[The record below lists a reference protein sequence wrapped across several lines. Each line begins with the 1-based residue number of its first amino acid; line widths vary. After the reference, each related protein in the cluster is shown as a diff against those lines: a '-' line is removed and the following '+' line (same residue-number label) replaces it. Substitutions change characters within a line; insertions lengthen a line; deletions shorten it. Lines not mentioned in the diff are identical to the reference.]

1 MVRVMKRVFAVG
13 FVFAALSAGFYAY
26 TVRTAAS
33 EPNVVTQ
40 PLSLGTIVDAV
51 TATGTL
57 EAVETVEVGTQ
68 VSGVVDDLFADFN
81 SIVKKGQVIAKLDP
95 LLIRTQ
101 IEQQEANLERAKA
114 DVDRVTVSLAD
125 ARQKL
130 ERARQLAERNLI
142 PRTELETADVNV
154 RAAEAQIRSSEAA
167 LTQAR
172 AQLNNTRVNLSYT
185 TIKAPID
192 GIVISR
198 NVDAGQTVAASMNA
212 PTLFVI
218 AADLTRMRVIANID
232 ESDVGRMRP
241 GQRVTFRV
249 DAFPSDVFTGIVAQ
263 VRLQPTVV
271 QNVVTYS
278 TVISVPN
285 EQLKLKPGMT
295 ANVTIEIA
303 RRDGVLRVPLAVT
316 RFRPTSEM
324 FAALNQPLPPEFA
337 AAAGSAA
344 PRAAGEQAVRASRV
358 SSRPDPAPIAPR
370 AGTPAA
376 GGAAR
381 RPVTADSLFAP
392 IEVRETRATAWV
404 FENNQLKLVRLRL
417 GTTDGSF
424 GEVLNPDD
432 IKPGTNVVMSMT
444 TGLEARNATQTRQSN
459 PLMGSQPGRGGF
471 GGGRGGG

>member
-1 MVRVMKRVFAVG
+1 
-13 FVFAALSAGFYAY
+13 
-26 TVRTAAS
+26 
-33 EPNVVTQ
+33 
-40 PLSLGTIVDAV
+40 
-51 TATGTL
+51 
-57 EAVETVEVGTQ
+57 
-68 VSGVVDDLFADFN
+68 
-81 SIVKKGQVIAKLDP
+81 
-95 LLIRTQ
+95 
-101 IEQQEANLERAKA
+101 
-114 DVDRVTVSLAD
+114 
-125 ARQKL
+125 
-130 ERARQLAERNLI
+130 
-142 PRTELETADVNV
+142 
-154 RAAEAQIRSSEAA
+154 
-167 LTQAR
+167 
-172 AQLNNTRVNLSYT
+172 
-185 TIKAPID
+185 
-192 GIVISR
+192 
-198 NVDAGQTVAASMNA
+198 MNA

-444 TGLEARNATQTRQSN
+444 TGLEARTATQTRQSN

>member
-1 MVRVMKRVFAVG
+1 M
-13 FVFAALSAGFYAY
+13 
-26 TVRTAAS
+26 
-33 EPNVVTQ
+33 
-40 PLSLGTIVDAV
+40 
-51 TATGTL
+51 
-57 EAVETVEVGTQ
+57 
-68 VSGVVDDLFADFN
+68 
-81 SIVKKGQVIAKLDP
+81 
-95 LLIRTQ
+95 
-101 IEQQEANLERAKA
+101 
-114 DVDRVTVSLAD
+114 
-125 ARQKL
+125 
-130 ERARQLAERNLI
+130 
-142 PRTELETADVNV
+142 
-154 RAAEAQIRSSEAA
+154 
-167 LTQAR
+167 TQAR

-249 DAFPSDVFTGIVAQ
+249 DAFPSDVFTGVVSQ

-303 RRDGVLRVPLAVT
+303 RRDGVLRVPLAAT
-316 RFRPTSEM
+316 RFRPTREM
-324 FAALNQPLPPEFA
+324 FTALNQPLPPEFA
-337 AAAGSAA
+337 AAAGNAA
-344 PRAAGEQAVRASRV
+344 PRAAGDQAVRASRV
-358 SSRPDPAPIAPR
+358 SNRPDPAPIAR
-370 AGTPAA
+370 AVTPAA
-376 GGAAR
+376 GEAAR
-381 RPVTADSLFAP
+381 RPITIDSLFAP
-392 IEVRETRATAWV
+392 IEVKETRAAAWV
-404 FENNQLKLVRLRL
+404 LENNQLKRVSLRL

-424 GEVLNPDD
+424 SEVLNPDD
-432 IKPGTNVVMSMT
+432 IAPGANVVMSMT
-444 TGLEARNATQTRQSN
+444 TGLEPRNATQTRQSS

-471 GGGRGGG
+471 GGARGPGWGLKKLDDNFQLPCGGNRARTVRVGTSTVYRTKRQFVEESLEAALAEDPRPGGKRKLTGSEEALLIATACSTPPTGRARWTLALLADVVVALTPHARISRQTIGRRFAENDLKPWQQKMWCVPKIDAEYVAEWRTCSICIRSHPQRARRWSVSMSPRAS

>member
-185 TIKAPID
+185 T
-192 GIVISR
+192 S
-198 NVDAGQTVAASMNA
+198 T
-212 PTLFVI
+212 
-218 AADLTRMRVIANID
+218 
-232 ESDVGRMRP
+232 
-241 GQRVTFRV
+241 
-249 DAFPSDVFTGIVAQ
+249 Q
-263 VRLQPTVV
+263 VRP
-271 QNVVTYS
+271 S
-278 TVISVPN
+278 
-285 EQLKLKPGMT
+285 
-295 ANVTIEIA
+295 
-303 RRDGVLRVPLAVT
+303 RRA
-316 RFRPTSEM
+316 
-324 FAALNQPLPPEFA
+324 
-337 AAAGSAA
+337 
-344 PRAAGEQAVRASRV
+344 
-358 SSRPDPAPIAPR
+358 
-370 AGTPAA
+370 
-376 GGAAR
+376 
-381 RPVTADSLFAP
+381 
-392 IEVRETRATAWV
+392 
-404 FENNQLKLVRLRL
+404 
-417 GTTDGSF
+417 
-424 GEVLNPDD
+424 
-432 IKPGTNVVMSMT
+432 
-444 TGLEARNATQTRQSN
+444 
-459 PLMGSQPGRGGF
+459 
-471 GGGRGGG
+471 

>member
-1 MVRVMKRVFAVG
+1 MKRLLVAVL
-13 FVFAALSAGFYAY
+13 VFAALSAGFYVY
-26 TVRTAAS
+26 TARTAAS

-40 PLSLGTIVDAV
+40 PLSLGAIVDAV

-95 LLIRTQ
+95 QLIRTQ
-101 IEQQEANLERAKA
+101 IEQQEANLERAEA
-114 DVDRVTVSLAD
+114 DLDRVTVSLAD
-125 ARQKL
+125 ARQKR

-154 RAAEAQIRSSEAA
+154 KVAEAQIRSSEAA

-212 PTLFVI
+212 PILFVI

-249 DAFPSDVFTGIVAQ
+249 DAFPSDVFTGTVSQ

-303 RRDGVLRVPLAVT
+303 RRDDVLRVPLAAT
-316 RFRPTSEM
+316 RFRPTREM
-324 FAALNQPLPPEFA
+324 FTALNQPLPPEFA
-337 AAAGSAA
+337 AAAGNAA
-344 PRAAGEQAVRASRV
+344 PRAAGDQAVRASRV
-358 SSRPDPAPIAPR
+358 SNRPDPAPIAR
-370 AGTPAA
+370 AATAAA
-376 GGAAR
+376 GAAAR
-381 RPVTADSLFAP
+381 RPVTVDSLFAP
-392 IEVRETRATAWV
+392 IEVRETRAAAWV
-404 FENNQLKLVRLRL
+404 LENNQLKMIRLRL

-424 GEVLNPDD
+424 SEVLNADD
-432 IKPGTNVVMSMT
+432 IKPGANVVMSMT
-444 TGLEARNATQTRQSN
+444 TGLEPRNATQTRQSS
-459 PLMGSQPGRGGF
+459 PLIGTQPGRGGF
-471 GGGRGGG
+471 GGR